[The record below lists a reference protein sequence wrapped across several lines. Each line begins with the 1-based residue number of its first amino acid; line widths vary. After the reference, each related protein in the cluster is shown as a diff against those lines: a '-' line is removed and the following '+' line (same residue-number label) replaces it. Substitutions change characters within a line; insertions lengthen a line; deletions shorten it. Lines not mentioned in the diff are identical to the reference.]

1 MDSLPVLGRVAAVF
15 AIYLVAAMA
24 LGVAMARAVRLQT
37 GPARTL
43 VFSLGTRNSF
53 VVLPFALA
61 LPGSWDIAVIVIVLQ
76 SLVELW
82 GMVAYLWVVPRLLP
96 RADR

>member
-1 MDSLPVLGRVAAVF
+1 
-15 AIYLVAAMA
+15 
-24 LGVAMARAVRLQT
+24 MARAVRLQT

-61 LPGSWDIAVIVIVLQ
+61 LPGSWDIAVVVIVLQ
-76 SLVELW
+76 SVIELW
-82 GMVAYLWVVPRLLP
+82 GMVAYLWVVPRWLL
-96 RADR
+96 RAER